1 MDTNLIFTTNSTSN
15 APSSGGIEQSSK
27 LNPVISGPMSG
38 QEFAGLMSDLMANV
52 SRQDIA
58 ASGSDAGLS
67 LATSGLL
74 TMSLGN
80 QISLITTTTPQPD
93 EISLAEFARSQ
104 GLGEMAV
111 KALFG
116 ELLTNNSVSNTDLN
130 TITSTE
136 TAPLK
141 LGLGIETASNSE
153 LNPSIFLEAMPIK
166 LSFEIET
173 PAATSDSP
181 VGSASLNN
189 LLFLSQAS
197 GSIQFLTTGKP
208 PSANPTSKPD
218 LMANTG
224 VSWPIGAPP
233 YIPAQAISSG
243 LMNAAQPVQTPQ
255 TAALLEASL
264 IASSAFNQASSTSL
278 ETEQLDTSLHKATE
292 SPEEMGPLDAMRL
305 RMVPAWETMTRQ
317 LAKLNGSDTPMK
329 WANLATQA
337 LQKNNTIGALPQ
349 ATLDLGD
356 TDIGTDLL
364 SEFNVPLPSTSTTTL
379 IHAEPSRSSQSL
391 ISPTS
396 ASATAIP
403 NLEESGSQIQQLAD
417 KLGLALSERLI
428 DQIEKGQWRMHL
440 KLNPGHLGSIDVE
453 LDMHGGGLDAL
464 FKTDNTLTR
473 ELIAQGMAKLKD
485 GLAQSG
491 MAVANIWV
499 NSDSQRESG
508 GNSTPRQ
515 NNSHASNVKS
525 EEAETQSLAVNHK
538 DLRSAEGWDTLA

>member
-27 LNPVISGPMSG
+27 LNPSISGPMSG

-58 ASGSDAGLS
+58 AHGSDAGFS

-80 QISLITTTTPQPD
+80 QISLITTTSPQPD

-116 ELLTNNSVSNTDLN
+116 ELLTNNSVSNIDLK

-141 LGLGIETASNSE
+141 LGLGIEIASNSE
-153 LNPSIFLEAMPIK
+153 LNPSRFLEAVPIK
-166 LSFEIET
+166 LSFEVET
-173 PAATSDSP
+173 PAATSDSAL
-181 VGSASLNN
+181 GSASLNN

-197 GSIQFLTTGKP
+197 GSIQSLTTGKP
-208 PSANPTSKPD
+208 TSANPTSQPD
-218 LMANTG
+218 LMANSG

-233 YIPAQAISSG
+233 NIPAQAISSG

-255 TAALLEASL
+255 SAALLEASL

-278 ETEQLDTSLHKATE
+278 ESEQLDTSLQKAPE

-329 WANLATQA
+329 WANLATQV
-337 LQKNNTIGALPQ
+337 LQKDNTIGALPQ

-356 TDIGTDLL
+356 TDIGSDLL
-364 SEFNVPLPSTSTTTL
+364 SEFNVPLSSTSTMTL
-379 IHAEPSRSSQSL
+379 IHAEPLRSSQSL

-396 ASATAIP
+396 ANALALP
-403 NLEESGSQIQQLAD
+403 NLEERGSQIQQLAD

-453 LDMHGGGLDAL
+453 LDMHSGGLDAL

-473 ELIAQGMAKLKD
+473 ELIAQGMAKLKE

-491 MAVANIWV
+491 MAVANVWV

-525 EEAETQSLAVNHK
+525 VEAETQSLAVNHK

>member
-27 LNPVISGPMSG
+27 LNPSISGPMSG

-58 ASGSDAGLS
+58 ASGSDAGFS

-80 QISLITTTTPQPD
+80 QISLITTTSPQPD

-116 ELLTNNSVSNTDLN
+116 ELLTNNSVSNTDFN

-136 TAPLK
+136 TAPLNF
-141 LGLGIETASNSE
+141 GLGIETASNSE
-153 LNPSIFLEAMPIK
+153 LNPSRFLKTVPIK

-173 PAATSDSP
+173 PAATSDTAL
-181 VGSASLNN
+181 GSASLNN

-197 GSIQFLTTGKP
+197 GSIPSLTTGKP
-208 PSANPTSKPD
+208 TSANPTSKPD
-218 LMANTG
+218 LMANSG

-233 YIPAQAISSG
+233 NIPAHIISSG
-243 LMNAAQPVQTPQ
+243 LMNAAQPVQTPKA
-255 TAALLEASL
+255 AALLEASL

-278 ETEQLDTSLHKATE
+278 ETEQLDTSLQKATE
-292 SPEEMGPLDAMRL
+292 SPVEMGPLDAMRL

-329 WANLATQA
+329 WANLATQG
-337 LQKNNTIGALPQ
+337 LQKDNTIGALPQ
-349 ATLDLGD
+349 ATLDLGG

-364 SEFNVPLPSTSTTTL
+364 SDFNVPLSSTSTMTS

-396 ASATAIP
+396 ASATALP
-403 NLEESGSQIQQLAD
+403 NIEERGSQIQQLAD

-440 KLNPGHLGSIDVE
+440 KLNPGHLGSIDIE
-453 LDMHGGGLDAL
+453 LDMKSGGLDAL
-464 FKTDNTLTR
+464 FKTDNSLTR
-473 ELIAQGMAKLKD
+473 ELISQGMAKLKD

-491 MAVANIWV
+491 MAVANVWV

-515 NNSHASNVKS
+515 NNSNASNLKS
-525 EEAETQSLAVNHK
+525 KEAENKSLEVNHK
-538 DLRSAEGWDTLA
+538 DLRSADSWDTLA

>member
-27 LNPVISGPMSG
+27 LNPSISGPMSG

-58 ASGSDAGLS
+58 ASGSDAGFS

-80 QISLITTTTPQPD
+80 QISLITTTSPQPD

-116 ELLTNNSVSNTDLN
+116 ELLTNNPVSNTDFN
-130 TITSTE
+130 MITSTE
-136 TAPLK
+136 TAPLNF
-141 LGLGIETASNSE
+141 GLGIETASNSE
-153 LNPSIFLEAMPIK
+153 LNPSRYLKTVPIK

-173 PAATSDSP
+173 PAATSDSAL
-181 VGSASLNN
+181 GSASLNN

-197 GSIQFLTTGKP
+197 GSIPSLTTGKP
-208 PSANPTSKPD
+208 TSANPTSKPD
-218 LMANTG
+218 LMANSG

-233 YIPAQAISSG
+233 NIPAHIISSG

-255 TAALLEASL
+255 AAALLEASL

-278 ETEQLDTSLHKATE
+278 ETEQLDTSLLKATE
-292 SPEEMGPLDAMRL
+292 SPVEMGPLDAMRL

-329 WANLATQA
+329 WANLATQG
-337 LQKNNTIGALPQ
+337 LQKDNTIGALPQ
-349 ATLDLGD
+349 ATLDLGG

-364 SEFNVPLPSTSTTTL
+364 SDFNVPLSSTSTMTS

-396 ASATAIP
+396 ASAKALP
-403 NLEESGSQIQQLAD
+403 NIEERGSQIQQLAD

-440 KLNPGHLGSIDVE
+440 KLNPGHLGSIDIE
-453 LDMHGGGLDAL
+453 LDMKSGGLDAL
-464 FKTDNTLTR
+464 FKTDNSLTR
-473 ELIAQGMAKLKD
+473 ELISQGMAKLKD

-491 MAVANIWV
+491 MAVANVWV

-515 NNSHASNVKS
+515 NNSNASNLKS
-525 EEAETQSLAVNHK
+525 KEAENKSLAVNHK
-538 DLRSAEGWDTLA
+538 DLRSADSWDTLA